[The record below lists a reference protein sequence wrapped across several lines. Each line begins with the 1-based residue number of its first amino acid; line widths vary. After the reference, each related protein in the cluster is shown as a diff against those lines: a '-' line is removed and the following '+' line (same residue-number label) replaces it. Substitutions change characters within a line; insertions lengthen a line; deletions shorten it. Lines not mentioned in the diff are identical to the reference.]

1 VTYFLSAITL
11 LLHGMLIITVNRAI
25 DDAYHLLPQPFNFFR
40 EVTAQRTLVCA
51 SPLNSGHEPSWAT
64 LNLNFRVGLQFR
76 RK

>member
-1 VTYFLSAITL
+1 LSAYKLFKQRFVTYFLSAITL

-51 SPLNSGHEPSWAT
+51 SPLNSGHEPS
-64 LNLNFRVGLQFR
+64 
-76 RK
+76 